1 MPIALARPVCTV
13 RAAHGHSASSA
24 RGTARA
30 AHGLPGRRWPVRPTM
45 AQRASARHSGHCIP
59 GARHSV
65 AGGGATA
72 AEVEQTAVLE
82 HPRQR
87 GYPPGMGVEVIA
99 HRSSSSTGRG
109 RKTGSVAAFSDEARA
124 PVVGGSPVT
133 RRRKRELSSTFHGR
147 KAARRGSGSAHRGRA
162 HDDGGGWTAMVACSD
177 SVIRL
182 WTRTTAR
189 SG

>member
-1 MPIALARPVCTV
+1 V
-13 RAAHGHSASSA
+13 RHSA
-24 RGTARA
+24 
-30 AHGLPGRRWPVRPTM
+30 
-45 AQRASARHSGHCIP
+45 
-59 GARHSV
+59 

-109 RKTGSVAAFSDEARA
+109 RKIGSVAAFSDEARA

-133 RRRKRELSSTFHGR
+133 GRRKRELSSTFHGR

-177 SVIRL
+177 SVSRL